1 MNCPCCHKHKERKDF
16 YWRGDWLAYKEC
28 RNCVKEIRDEKRLK
42 NKQSSPI
49 YFSIDNWIRL
59 LIG

>member
-1 MNCPCCHKHKERKDF
+1 MKCPCCHNPKTKEDF

-28 RNCVKEIRDEKRLK
+28 KTCVKKIRDAKK
-42 NKQSSPI
+42 KQITDTSF
-49 YFSIDNWIRL
+49 FSFGVNWINI